1 MPSIEELLN
10 SLKQVK
16 DPELGRDLVDLGMIR
31 DLQIN
36 AEGQVSFTLVLT
48 ILGCPMRQKM
58 ADEAEKVL
66 LTHTGVTEV
75 KIEFAQMSEEDR
87 KKIFLTVN
95 PVLPQLSSF
104 NKVGQ
109 VIAIMSGKG
118 GVGKSSV
125 TALLASALNKLGYKV
140 GILDADVTG
149 PSIPKLFGLPAG
161 GLPEA
166 EQGILPGVSK
176 KGIKIISTNLLI
188 NDEDRAIIW
197 RGPMISSTIQRFWRD
212 TLWGYLDFLLV
223 DMPPG
228 TSDAAL
234 TVMRQLPLTGAVLIT
249 TPQQLAGMVVKK
261 AVNLAEKM
269 NTPLLAIVENM
280 SYFVCP
286 DNGKQYEIFGPS
298 HIEELVDSGGF
309 STWTRLPIN
318 PEIAL
323 LCDAGQ
329 VEDAEPG
336 EILELAKTLAKR
348 PK

>member
-1 MPSIEELLN
+1 MPSIEELKN

-16 DPELGRDLVDLGMIR
+16 DPELGRDLVDLGMVR
-31 DLQIN
+31 DLQFN
-36 AEGQVSFTLVLT
+36 AEGLVSFTLVLT

-66 LTHTGVTEV
+66 LAHPGVKEV
-75 KIEFAQMSEEDR
+75 KIDFAQMSEEER

-118 GVGKSSV
+118 GVGKSSI

-149 PSIPKLFGLPAG
+149 PSIPRLFGLPAG

-166 EQGILPGVSK
+166 EQGILPAVSK
-176 KGIKIISTNLLI
+176 NGIKIISTNLLI

-197 RGPMISSTIQRFWRD
+197 RGPMIASTIQRFWRD

-234 TVMRQLPLTGAVLIT
+234 TVMRQLPLNGAVLIS

-269 NTPLLAIVENM
+269 DTSILALVENM

-286 DNGKQYEIFGPS
+286 DNGKEYEIFGPS
-298 HIEELVDSGGF
+298 HLQDLVESSGV
-309 STWTRLPIN
+309 SLWTRLPIN
-318 PEIAL
+318 PKITL
-323 LCDAGQ
+323 LCDAGR
-329 VEDAEPG
+329 VEEAESA
-336 EILELAKTLAKR
+336 EILELAKKLAKR
-348 PK
+348 PE

>member
-16 DPELGRDLVDLGMIR
+16 DPELGRDLVDLGMVR
-31 DLQIN
+31 DLKITS
-36 AEGQVSFTLVLT
+36 EGQVSFTLVLT

-66 LTHTGVTEV
+66 LAQTGVNEV
-75 KIEFAQMSEEDR
+75 KVDFAQMSEEDR

-95 PVLPQLSSF
+95 PVLPQLTSF

-166 EQGILPGVSK
+166 EQGILPAVSK
-176 KGIKIISTNLLI
+176 TGIKIISTNLLI
-188 NDEDRAIIW
+188 NDEERAIIW

-212 TLWGYLDFLLV
+212 TLWGYLDYLLV

-234 TVMRQLPLTGAVLIT
+234 TVMRQLPLNGAVLIT
-249 TPQQLAGMVVKK
+249 TPQLLSGMVVKK

-269 NTPLLAIVENM
+269 TTPILAVVENM
-280 SYFVCP
+280 SYFICP
-286 DNGKQYEIFGPS
+286 DNGKRYEIFGPS
-298 HIEELVDSGGF
+298 HIREIVDSTSV
-309 STWTRLPIN
+309 STWTHLPIN
-318 PEIAL
+318 PEITL
-323 LCDAGQ
+323 LCDAGR
-329 VEDAEPG
+329 VEDAESA
-336 EILELAKTLAKR
+336 EILELAKVLAEK
-348 PK
+348 P

>member
-16 DPELGRDLVDLGMIR
+16 DPELGRDLVDLGMVR
-31 DLQIN
+31 DLKITS
-36 AEGQVSFTLVLT
+36 EGQVSFTLVLT

-66 LTHTGVTEV
+66 LAQTGVNEV
-75 KIEFAQMSEEDR
+75 KVDFAQMSEEDR

-95 PVLPQLSSF
+95 PVLPQLTSF

-166 EQGILPGVSK
+166 EQGILPAVSK
-176 KGIKIISTNLLI
+176 TGIKIISTNLLI
-188 NDEDRAIIW
+188 NNEERAIIW

-234 TVMRQLPLTGAVLIT
+234 TVMRQLPLNGAVLIT
-249 TPQQLAGMVVKK
+249 TPQLLSGMVVKK

-269 NTPLLAIVENM
+269 TTPILAVVENM
-280 SYFVCP
+280 SYFICP
-286 DNGKQYEIFGPS
+286 DNGKRYEIFGPS
-298 HIEELVDSGGF
+298 HIREIVDSTSV
-309 STWTRLPIN
+309 STWTHLPIN
-318 PEIAL
+318 PEITL
-323 LCDAGQ
+323 LCDAGR
-329 VEDAEPG
+329 VEDAESA
-336 EILELAKTLAKR
+336 EILELAKVLAEK
-348 PK
+348 P